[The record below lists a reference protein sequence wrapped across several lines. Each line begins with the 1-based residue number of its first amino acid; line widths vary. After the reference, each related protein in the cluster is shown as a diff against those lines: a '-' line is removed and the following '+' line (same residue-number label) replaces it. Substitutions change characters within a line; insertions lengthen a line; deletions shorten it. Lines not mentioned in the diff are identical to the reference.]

1 MKFDPR
7 CPVPINAPLSESAIV
22 NERDTQRYD
31 YDARLCDACGGRTMH
46 RKLSVQND
54 TAWQCQRPGHAKATG
69 IKPTMPAPAP
79 APTVPDAHPRACDE
93 CARLKLIVANAIGE
107 VAELGQRAERAEARV
122 NAVEARLDAVRQAAD
137 RKPLHAVTAATL
149 DLVAAERQRQDVKWG
164 RSPGHW
170 PNGSG
175 VKLAVLVEEVGEVA
189 RALLEEEGDER
200 LLEELVQV
208 ATVAVAWAETLAAM
222 GGR

>member
-1 MKFDPR
+1 MSAAAQPEYAER
-7 CPVPINAPLSESAIV
+7 WCAPCRAKTTHRRGVNDWHCLRSITPPQPASAP
-22 NERDTQRYD
+22 ELADQKQRYEALLGEAIAEN
-31 YDARLCDACGGRTMH
+31 ARLAGD
-46 RKLSVQND
+46 V
-54 TAWQCQRPGHAKATG
+54 
-69 IKPTMPAPAP
+69 
-79 APTVPDAHPRACDE
+79 
-93 CARLKLIVANAIGE
+93 
-107 VAELGQRAERAEARV
+107 ERWTARV

-208 ATVAVAWAETLAAM
+208 AAVAVAWAETLAK
-222 GGR
+222 GTP